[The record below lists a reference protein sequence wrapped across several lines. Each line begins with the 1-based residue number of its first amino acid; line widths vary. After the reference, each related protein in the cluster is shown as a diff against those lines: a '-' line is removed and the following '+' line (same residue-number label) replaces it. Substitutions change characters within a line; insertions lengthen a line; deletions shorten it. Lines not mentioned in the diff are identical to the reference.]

1 MPDKIKLENIVHAGF
16 DTETG
21 DEFMNITEEYACS
34 SCRNLVAKTDKF
46 CRWCGELLKDTGKME
61 HYHKGEKLTDK
72 EFKKRA
78 GGRDKF
84 D

>member
-1 MPDKIKLENIVHAGF
+1 MADKIKLENIVHAGF

-34 SCRNLVAKTDKF
+34 SCRNLVAETDKF
-46 CRWCGELLKDTGKME
+46 CWRCGELLKDAKVE
-61 HYHKGEKLTDK
+61 HYQKGEKLTDK

-78 GGRDKF
+78 GRLSG
-84 D
+84 